1 MLNKII
7 LSLGSNQDQEKNM
20 AEAVRILR
28 NQFVSIAF
36 SNSVY
41 TEPIGLTGSAP
52 FLNRVAVAYTSEQPD
67 EIKHLLKR
75 IKYKLQRMPDDK
87 NFGIVPIDI
96 DLLQWNEL
104 ILKPDDL
111 RRYYIIEGIRALE
124 NEEFKQ
130 MK

>member
-52 FLNRVAVAYTSEQPD
+52 FLNWVAVAYTSEQPD

-75 IKYKLQRMPDDK
+75 IEYKLQRMPDDK

-111 RRYYIIEGIRALE
+111 RRDYIIEGIRALE

>member
-52 FLNRVAVAYTSEQPD
+52 FLNQVAVAYTSEQPD
-67 EIKHLLKR
+67 GIKHLLKR
-75 IKYKLQRMPDDK
+75 IEYKLQHMPDDK

-111 RRYYIIEGIRALE
+111 RRDYIIEGIRALE

>member
-52 FLNRVAVAYTSEQPD
+52 FLNWVAVAYTSEQPD

-75 IKYKLQRMPDDK
+75 IEYKLQRMPDDK

>member
-1 MLNKII
+1 
-7 LSLGSNQDQEKNM
+7 
-20 AEAVRILR
+20 
-28 NQFVSIAF
+28 
-36 SNSVY
+36 
-41 TEPIGLTGSAP
+41 
-52 FLNRVAVAYTSEQPD
+52 
-67 EIKHLLKR
+67 
-75 IKYKLQRMPDDK
+75 MPDDK

>member
-1 MLNKII
+1 
-7 LSLGSNQDQEKNM
+7 M
-20 AEAVRILR
+20 AEEVRILR

-52 FLNRVAVAYTSEQPD
+52 FLNQVAVAYTSEQPD

-75 IKYKLQRMPDDK
+75 IEYKLQRMPDDK

>member
-75 IKYKLQRMPDDK
+75 I
-87 NFGIVPIDI
+87 VPIDI

-111 RRYYIIEGIRALE
+111 RRDYIIEGIRALE

>member
-52 FLNRVAVAYTSEQPD
+52 FLNRVADAYTSEQPD

-75 IKYKLQRMPDDK
+75 TEYELQRMPDDK

>member
-1 MLNKII
+1 
-7 LSLGSNQDQEKNM
+7 
-20 AEAVRILR
+20 
-28 NQFVSIAF
+28 
-36 SNSVY
+36 
-41 TEPIGLTGSAP
+41 
-52 FLNRVAVAYTSEQPD
+52 
-67 EIKHLLKR
+67 
-75 IKYKLQRMPDDK
+75 MPDDK

-130 MK
+130 MKQCKSDIINYYDKICSTDFVSGVEILYVRELFFLG

>member
-52 FLNRVAVAYTSEQPD
+52 FLNWVAVAYTSEQLD

-75 IKYKLQRMPDDK
+75 IEYKLQRMPDDK